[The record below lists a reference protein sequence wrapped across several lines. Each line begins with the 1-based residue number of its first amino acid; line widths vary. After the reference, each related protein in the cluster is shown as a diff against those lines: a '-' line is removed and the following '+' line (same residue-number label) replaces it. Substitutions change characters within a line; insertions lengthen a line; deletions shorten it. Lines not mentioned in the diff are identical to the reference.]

1 MCLRIGSSP
10 ISSPTSLFYGFLA
23 LQTVGPSQR
32 WDYQYGDQGQC
43 AVIPHIV
50 GLFIHWS
57 TPVHVSSNI

>member
-43 AVIPHIV
+43 AVIPTHCRTIYTLV
-50 GLFIHWS
+50 NTS
-57 TPVHVSSNI
+57 PR